1 METRGGKGFKEII
14 KKKKQT
20 SYSFLLHLLIHQE
33 QNIKVLSVLIPASDV
48 IKPKASLHCGN
59 L

>member
-14 KKKKQT
+14 KKKKT
-20 SYSFLLHLLIHQE
+20 PYSFLLHLLIHQK
-33 QNIKVLSVLIPASDV
+33 QYIKVTSVSIPASDV